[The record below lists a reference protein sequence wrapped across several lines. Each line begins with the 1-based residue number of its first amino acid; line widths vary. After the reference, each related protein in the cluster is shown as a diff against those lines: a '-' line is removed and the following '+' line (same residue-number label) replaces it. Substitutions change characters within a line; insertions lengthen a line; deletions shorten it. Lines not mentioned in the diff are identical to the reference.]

1 MKSTGKI
8 RNPKVIE
15 TIKPTISNK
24 ALFQLDEY
32 GSTHISKDTIN
43 SLHQRVIP
51 SSGFTLTNNLY
62 QAKVEFTK
70 EYREALAIEIEKETS
85 KQKADLEC
93 RLDNFI
99 EMRLGQVINGLT
111 NKIIELQMEVERLKQ
126 GPFANVVYGKDLI
139 GIATPDVT
147 NTGVGIVANT
157 GLPKDFYWSN
167 SSTGYSKIF

>member
-24 ALFQLDEY
+24 AWFQLDEY

-43 SLHQRVIP
+43 SLPQRVIP

-126 GPFANVVYGKDLI
+126 GPFANVVHGKDLI
-139 GIATPDVT
+139 GIATPDVQ
-147 NTGVGIVANT
+147 TGVVANT
-157 GLPKDFYWSN
+157 GLPKDFYWSTT
-167 SSTGYSKIF
+167 STGYSK

>member
-43 SLHQRVIP
+43 SLPQRVIP

-126 GPFANVVYGKDLI
+126 GPFANVVHGKDLI
-139 GIATPDVT
+139 GIATPDVQ
-147 NTGVGIVANT
+147 TGVVVNT
-157 GLPKDFYWSN
+157 GLPKDFYWSTT
-167 SSTGYSKIF
+167 STGYSK

>member
-43 SLHQRVIP
+43 SLPQRVIP

-126 GPFANVVYGKDLI
+126 GPFANVVHGKDLI
-139 GIATPDVT
+139 GIATPDVQ
-147 NTGVGIVANT
+147 TGVVANT
-157 GLPKDFYWSN
+157 GLPKDFYWSTT
-167 SSTGYSKIF
+167 STGYSK

>member
-24 ALFQLDEY
+24 AWFQLDEY

-43 SLHQRVIP
+43 SLPQRVIP

-126 GPFANVVYGKDLI
+126 GPFANVVHGKDLI
-139 GIATPDVT
+139 GIATPDVQ
-147 NTGVGIVANT
+147 TGVVVNT
-157 GLPKDFYWSN
+157 GLPKDFYWSTT
-167 SSTGYSKIF
+167 STGYSK

>member
-24 ALFQLDEY
+24 AWFQLDEY

-43 SLHQRVIP
+43 SLPQRVIP

-126 GPFANVVYGKDLI
+126 GPFANVAHGKDLI
-139 GIATPDVT
+139 GIATPDVQ
-147 NTGVGIVANT
+147 TGVVVNT
-157 GLPKDFYWSN
+157 GLPKDFYWSTT
-167 SSTGYSKIF
+167 STGYSK